1 MDEKEMTKQE
11 KPEQNPEEQV
21 FGLNSDENIAGT
33 INVEEK
39 VAEESE
45 EEKLRTMLREKDDKY
60 LRLYADFENFKRRNA
75 KEKIELIQTAGK
87 DVIQSLL
94 EVLDDCDRA
103 ERQMQKS
110 DNLTELKEGVQLVF
124 NKLRRSLHSRGLK
137 EMSSIGEPFNPDV
150 HEAITEIPVADRSM
164 EGKVVDE
171 LEKGYSLNDKIIRFS
186 KVVVGKQS

>member
-1 MDEKEMTKQE
+1 MTNQE

-45 EEKLRTMLREKDDKY
+45 DEKLRMMLREKDDKY

-75 KEKIELIQTAGK
+75 KERIELIQTAGK

-110 DNLTELKEGVQLVF
+110 DNLTQLKEGVQLVF

-137 EMSSIGEPFNPDV
+137 EMSSIGEAFNPDV

-186 KVVVGKQS
+186 KVVVGKQA

>member
-1 MDEKEMTKQE
+1 MDEKEMTNQE

-33 INVEEK
+33 INVEGK

-45 EEKLRTMLREKDDKY
+45 DEKLRMMLREKDDKY

-110 DNLTELKEGVQLVF
+110 DNLTQLKEGVQLVF

-137 EMSSIGEPFNPDV
+137 EMSSIGEAFNPDI

-164 EGKVVDE
+164 EGKIVDE

-186 KVVVGKQS
+186 KVVIGKQA

>member
-1 MDEKEMTKQE
+1 MDEKEMTNQE

>member
-1 MDEKEMTKQE
+1 MDEKEKTKQE